1 MSVSDRK
8 YLLIPVRREDY
19 KSVDQLAEQLAQ
31 GREILENPEK
41 PHAEVIQGVKEERIR
56 EWTSCTKKSLL
67 PRLWHRRFLLPID
80 RVFHWVIMCECS
92 NHKLC

>member
-31 GREILENPEK
+31 GREILDNPEK
-41 PHAEVIQGVKEERIR
+41 PHDEVIQGVKDERIKLLIEHNPGILHLLANR
-56 EWTSCTKKSLL
+56 KK
-67 PRLWHRRFLLPID
+67 I
-80 RVFHWVIMCECS
+80 
-92 NHKLC
+92 N